1 MKQLRLLM
9 GMVVLLA
16 VVLSACSGGQ
26 AANDVMEQENE
37 MMNESSSNSEMM
49 ENKDDEM
56 TEDPHSDNMSES
68 SDEMMEEEKDDEM
81 MEEGEE
87 SGGMDEDS
95 GAFSWLTYEF
105 TDATTGET
113 FSISDFKG
121 KVVLVETM
129 AMWCSNCMK
138 QQIQVRELHNLL
150 GERDDFVGVGI
161 DVDLNEDLAMLAA
174 YTDHNEFD
182 WYYSVASQDVL
193 ADISAT
199 LGGQFLN
206 PPSTPIVLID
216 KDGGLHPL
224 PFGIKSA
231 ETLLE
236 FVEVYLN

>member
-1 MKQLRLLM
+1 MKQLRLFL
-9 GMVVLLA
+9 GMIVLLA
-16 VVLSACSGGQ
+16 VVMAACSGGQ
-26 AANDVMEQENE
+26 PTNEVMEDQNDP
-37 MMNESSSNSEMM
+37 MNESSSNDEMM
-49 ENKDDEM
+49 ENQDDET
-56 TEDPHSDNMSES
+56 TEDPHSDDMSES
-68 SDEMMEEEKDDEM
+68 SDEMMDEEDADSMENENAGEMEEE
-81 MEEGEE
+81 
-87 SGGMDEDS
+87 SA
-95 GAFSWLTYEF
+95 AFSWLTHEF
-105 TDATTGET
+105 TDAATGQT

-150 GERDDFVGVGI
+150 GDREDFVSVGI
-161 DVDLNEDLAMLAA
+161 DVDLNEELAMLAS
-174 YTDHNEFD
+174 YVNHNAFD
-182 WYYSVASQDVL
+182 WNYSVASQDVL

-206 PPSTPIVLID
+206 PPSTPIVVID

-236 FVEVYLN
+236 YVETYLD